1 MTYLNCSNNRIRIL
15 DLSRNIRLTTVIA
28 NKQESRYLLNECGR
42 TGKLERII
50 LPDNTMTPDGIRFL
64 TCQDNHIGELEIGRL
79 PYLQY
84 LDCSWN
90 KLKALDTGKNPE
102 LIGLKCGFN
111 FISSLDLSSNLKLQT
126 LDCGGQ
132 GYHWIRQSGQD
143 YRLLKK
149 LVLPEQKKVPKGRRL
164 KKLSFQESDLSTPPR
179 FCHYPELR
187 DLNCSECGLKKLR
200 LRHNPELRSLDCQ
213 DNPLVNLNLRANRKL
228 SSLNIRFMPLRKLDL
243 KQNTQMRNIKCQY
256 QEEKELLLILPE
268 CIDLEEINFDTGIYD
283 EKLLKKKG
291 SEWIHLPPDYIT
303 IRQK

>member
-1 MTYLNCSNNRIRIL
+1 
-15 DLSRNIRLTTVIA
+15 
-28 NKQESRYLLNECGR
+28 
-42 TGKLERII
+42 
-50 LPDNTMTPDGIRFL
+50 MTPDGIRFL